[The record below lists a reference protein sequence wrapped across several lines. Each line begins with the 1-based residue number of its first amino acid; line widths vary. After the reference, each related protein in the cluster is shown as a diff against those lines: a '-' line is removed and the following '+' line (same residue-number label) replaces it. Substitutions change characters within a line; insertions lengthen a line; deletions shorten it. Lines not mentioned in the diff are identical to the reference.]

1 AWTGLP
7 PGGVGA
13 GGAGLPAG
21 GLTIALIAAGVHL
34 APERLQLVF
43 KTIKAHRLMLI
54 TDSVA
59 ASWKKDGEME
69 LGGLEVVIEDSI
81 ARLKSNGALA
91 GSTLQFPIGLRHIHE
106 FTRIPIHEL
115 VETTSLNQAHTLGL
129 ADRGKLEPGF
139 LADFVVLDEYF
150 EVQDTYLG
158 GVKV

>member
-1 AWTGLP
+1 
-7 PGGVGA
+7 
-13 GGAGLPAG
+13 
-21 GLTIALIAAGVHL
+21 
-34 APERLQLVF
+34 
-43 KTIKAHRLMLI
+43 MLI

-91 GSTLQFPIGLRHIHE
+91 GSTLQYPIGLRHIHE
-106 FTRIPIHEL
+106 FTRIPIQEL
-115 VETTSLNQAHTLGL
+115 VETTSWNQAHTLGL